1 MIHQE
6 INLLRGENQNQNI
19 QIALLQEKV
28 GLHQADDETELH
40 GQEKE
45 SQPQLIS
52 GSFHHPSRQERPARL
67 LPLQLL
73 FNYQN
78 NDTDYTKPVR
88 KFYGPPTN
96 CSDLQQ
102 LGYTLNGFYLV
113 NKTEANFFDGDGIGH
128 QIETVFCAFK
138 QEGPFDS
145 SAVENPVGILKIHGS
160 NESELREKAANIVS
174 MKNVALNN
182 NNSFGRLLFHLQIN
196 NNLTTNI
203 IQRPGEPVKFDN
215 IIINSEKTYDLDK
228 LAFFA
233 PVTGTYKFLFE
244 GKVLTMKGGNVTFRL
259 ACRFPPDYQTR
270 GTSWPYDVASGL
282 TGNRVMLEATKTLSK
297 STRVQLKSVEN
308 TNGSYTLSADNA
320 TYFKVYLLSN

>member
-52 GSFHHPSRQERPARL
+52 GSIHQTSRQERPARL
-67 LPLQLL
+67 LPLRLL
-73 FNYQN
+73 FDYQK

-113 NKTEANFFDGDGIGH
+113 NKTEANSLGGGTSY

-138 QEGPFDS
+138 QEGSFNS
-145 SAVENPVGILKIHGS
+145 SAVENPVGILKIHSS
-160 NESELREKAANIVS
+160 NEFELREKSDNIVS
-174 MKNVALNN
+174 MEDVALNN
-182 NNSFGRLLFHLQIN
+182 NNSIGRLIFHIQIN
-196 NNLTTNI
+196 KNSSTNI
-203 IQRPGEPVKFDN
+203 IQEPEEPVKFDN
-215 IIINSEKTYDLDK
+215 IIINSEKSYDLDK
-228 LAFFA
+228 LAFFT
-233 PVTGTYKFLFE
+233 PVTGTYKFVFE
-244 GKVLTMKGGNVTFRL
+244 GKILTMKGGNVTFRL
-259 ACRFPPDYQTR
+259 SCRFPPDYRTR
-270 GTSWPYDVASGL
+270 EHLTYGVASDL
-282 TGNRVMLEATKTLSK
+282 TRNRVTLEATKKLSK
-297 STRVQLKSVEN
+297 SARIQLKSA
-308 TNGSYTLSADNA
+308 TIGSYTLSADNS